1 MCKDTEKIRK
11 TMVALAAIVLL
22 LSVVLC
28 IHSISGRGLI
38 GCSQGTN
45 CNAVLGSKWSFL
57 FGIIPVSALAA
68 GVWIAYL
75 ICTSLYNRIDTDP
88 ELQRFLCRILQLISG
103 AVTGSALWFIW
114 LQSHM
119 IRAFCPYCMTAHI
132 LGIIISVLTVIWCIK
147 QKPGHSVLNIG
158 FGLFLAVALA
168 VVQFA
173 TTPLTLAERGF
184 TSEPLPELSP
194 QELPVTGDPD
204 APHVVTLL
212 FDWQCSH
219 CRQVHGMLPDV
230 VDRLQGKVA
239 FMLCPISLSRECN
252 PLIPQGSTDRFTG
265 SCQLLHIGLA
275 VWRTDPIAYSRY
287 EEWYWGDPAKGW
299 NPPGVEEATAYASKL
314 IGAGKLESA
323 MKDSWIE
330 NYMQTVL
337 QIFGRTSS
345 GGRSAVPRMIYGNNW
360 LIPEADDA
368 AGIAT
373 LVESMIN
380 QKPSN

>member
-1 MCKDTEKIRK
+1 
-11 TMVALAAIVLL
+11 MVALVTIVLL
-22 LSVVLC
+22 LSIILC
-28 IHSISGRGLI
+28 IHSISGHGLI

-57 FGIIPVSALAA
+57 FGIIPLSALAA
-68 GVWIAYL
+68 GVWIAFL
-75 ICTSLYNRIDTDP
+75 ICLTLHRSSDLELQFFLNRI
-88 ELQRFLCRILQLISG
+88 LLILSG
-103 AVTGSALWFIW
+103 AVTGSAAWFIW

-132 LGIIISVLTVIWCIK
+132 LGIIISILTVIWCVK
-147 QKPGHSVLNIG
+147 QKPGHAVLNIA

-184 TSEPLPELSP
+184 TQEPLPELSA
-194 QELPVTGDPD
+194 QELPVIGDPD
-204 APHVVTLL
+204 APHTITLL

-230 VDRLQGKVA
+230 VERLQGKVA
-239 FMLCPISLSRECN
+239 FILCPISLSRECN
-252 PLIPQGSTDRFTG
+252 PLVPQSNTDRFTG
-265 SCQLLHIGLA
+265 SCRLLHIGLA
-275 VWRTDPIAYSRY
+275 LWRTDPGAFQRY

-299 NPPGVEEATAYASKL
+299 NPPGVEEATARASDL
-314 IGAGKLESA
+314 IGSDMLETA
-323 MKDSWIE
+323 MNDPWIE
-330 NYMQTVL
+330 SYLQTVL
-337 QIFGRTSS
+337 QIFSRTSTS
-345 GGRSAVPRMIYGNNW
+345 GRSAVPRMIYGGNW

-368 AGIAT
+368 AGLST
-373 LVESMIN
+373 LVESLID

>member
-1 MCKDTEKIRK
+1 MSKDTGTMRK

-28 IHSISGRGLI
+28 IHSISGHGLI
-38 GCSQGTN
+38 GCSQGTS

-57 FGIIPVSALAA
+57 FGIVPVSALAV

-75 ICTSLYNRIDTDP
+75 ICITLYNRNADP
-88 ELQRFLCRILQLISG
+88 ELKRFLCRILQVLSG
-103 AVTGSALWFIW
+103 AVAGSALWFIW

-119 IRAFCPYCMTAHI
+119 IKAFCPYCMTAHI
-132 LGIIISVLTVIWCIK
+132 LGLILSVLTVIWCTR
-147 QKPGHSVLNIG
+147 QKAGHTILNISL
-158 FGLFLAVALA
+158 GLIMAVALA
-168 VVQFA
+168 IVQFT

-184 TSEPLPELSP
+184 TQEPLPELCA

-204 APHVVTLL
+204 APHVISLL

-219 CRQVHGMLPDV
+219 CREVHGMLPDV

-239 FMLCPISLSRECN
+239 FMLCPISLSRQCN
-252 PLIPQGSTDRFTG
+252 PLIPQGNTDRFTG

-275 VWRTDPIAYSRY
+275 LWRTDPIAYSSY
-287 EEWYWGDPAKGW
+287 EEWYWGDPSKGW
-299 NPPGVEEATAYASKL
+299 NPPGVEDATAYASNL
-314 IGAGKLESA
+314 IGAERLESA
-323 MKDSWIE
+323 MKDPWIE
-330 NYMQTVL
+330 SYMQTVL
-337 QIFGRTSS
+337 QIFSRTSS
-345 GGRSAVPRMIYGNNW
+345 GGHSAVPRMIYGNNW

-368 AGIAT
+368 AGLAT
-373 LVESMIN
+373 LVESLIN

>member
-1 MCKDTEKIRK
+1 MFKDTEKMRK
-11 TMVALAAIVLL
+11 TMVALVTIVLL

-68 GVWIAYL
+68 GVWIVFL
-75 ICTSLYNRIDTDP
+75 ICLTLHKSSDLELQNFLNRI
-88 ELQRFLCRILQLISG
+88 LLILSG
-103 AVTGSALWFIW
+103 AVTGSAAWFIW

-119 IRAFCPYCMTAHI
+119 IKAFCPYCMTAHI
-132 LGIIISVLTVIWCIK
+132 LGIIISALTVIWCVK
-147 QKPGHSVLNIG
+147 QRPGHSVLNII
-158 FGLFLAVALA
+158 FGLFIAVALA
-168 VVQFA
+168 VVQFS

-184 TSEPLPELSP
+184 TSEPLPEFSA
-194 QELPVTGDPD
+194 QELPVTGNPD
-204 APHVVTLL
+204 APHIVTLL

-230 VDRLQGKVA
+230 VERLQGKVA
-239 FMLCPISLSRECN
+239 FILCPISLSRECN

-265 SCQLLHIGLA
+265 SCKLLHIGLA
-275 VWRTDPIAYSRY
+275 IWRTDPVAYSRY

-299 NPPGVEEATAYASKL
+299 NPPGVEEATAFASDL
-314 IGAGKLESA
+314 IGAEKLELG
-323 MKDSWIE
+323 MNDTWIE
-330 NYMQTVL
+330 SYLQTVL

-345 GGRSAVPRMIYGNNW
+345 GGRSAVPRMIYGGNW

-368 AGIAT
+368 AGLAT
-373 LVESMIN
+373 LVESLIN
-380 QKPSN
+380 QKPSI